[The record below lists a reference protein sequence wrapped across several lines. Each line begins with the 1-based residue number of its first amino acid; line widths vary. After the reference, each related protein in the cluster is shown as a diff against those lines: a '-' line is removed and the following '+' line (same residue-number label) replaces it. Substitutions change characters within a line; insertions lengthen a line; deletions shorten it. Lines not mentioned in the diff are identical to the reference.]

1 MHFGILF
8 STELQKVAIPVR
20 GMVTAPL
27 MGLGLAGPGIEY
39 ATMGMVKSP
48 FQSVRNALSDSSV
61 YDKSVVDS
69 LTYRDG
75 DYWSHSGTDVG
86 AAPLMKHLEHN
97 IPVPHMS
104 DTRINQELDE
114 MGILSKEMQAGNP
127 VARLKK
133 GWDDSAMMSRLTP
146 QQQERVR
153 KARHQK
159 MLEMTNNTLTPHMI
173 QGAQRRKA
181 EMDALRAPTL
191 AAP

>member
-1 MHFGILF
+1 MNYGILF

-181 EMDALRAPTL
+181 EMDALRNPVQ
-191 AAP
+191 